1 MNGAMNQ
8 ALPSQTVIRHEI
20 DAFVASEEGRDA
32 VTLLMQRLGASDA
45 ATLQTGTLE
54 TVARLAGLAPFR
66 KLMIVEL
73 GAGDMTAHLES
84 VREIVAEG
92 GELVLL
98 GRENSV
104 AAYRHFLAAGARD
117 YLTLPLEADFIL
129 PEVFASP
136 KGALAAHNTPPKG
149 RVVAVCGASGGVG
162 ASLLAANL
170 SVAFQTQS
178 AARGA
183 GTSSAGQGARV
194 GLLDTDFA
202 FGSLAVD
209 FDIDA
214 TQGVFETLERP
225 ERVDSTYLQS
235 SMAEV
240 LPGLSVYAGELHDV
254 SQLAAYEQG
263 LAGLVQTLK
272 AEFPLTVID
281 LPRRLL
287 SQDTG
292 VLRELDDVVLVLAP
306 GFGALRS
313 AGRLLERVNSQNGAT
328 RVWNVVSHSRRD
340 AGLSRKEIAEALGQP
355 VTCELPLSSAEIA
368 RASVKGMP
376 LQSEFPR
383 SAYARKVTDLAH
395 TILTASEHETSDA
408 NDRRSWWKKRSR

>member
-1 MNGAMNQ
+1 MNQ
-8 ALPSQTVIRHEI
+8 PMPSRAVTRHAI

-32 VTLLMQRLGASDA
+32 ITLLLQRLGESDA

-73 GAGDMTAHLES
+73 GQGEMGDHLEA

-117 YLTLPLEADFIL
+117 YLALPLESDFVL
-129 PEVFASP
+129 PDVFAAP
-136 KGALAAHNTPPKG
+136 KGALPVHGIQAKG

-170 SVAFQTQS
+170 SVAFLAHNAPHRAEIS
-178 AARGA
+178 N
-183 GTSSAGQGARV
+183 AGQGAKV
-194 GLLDTDFA
+194 GLLDADFA

-209 FDIDA
+209 FDIEA

-240 LPGLSVYAGELHDV
+240 LPGLSVYAGELHDA
-254 SQLAAYEQG
+254 SLLAGYEQG

-272 AEFPLTVID
+272 EEFPLTVMD

-287 SQDTG
+287 LQDVG
-292 VLRELDDVVLVLAP
+292 LLRELDDVVLVLAP
-306 GFGALRS
+306 GFGALRT
-313 AGRLLERVNSQNGAT
+313 AGRLIERVSSQSGAT
-328 RVWNVVSHSRRD
+328 RIWNVVSQSRRD

-368 RASVKGMP
+368 RASVKGAP

-383 SAYARKVTDLAH
+383 SAYARKVADLAQ
-395 TILTASEHETSDA
+395 TILAASEHETSDV

>member
-1 MNGAMNQ
+1 MNQ
-8 ALPSQTVIRHEI
+8 ALPSQTVTRHEI

-32 VTLLMQRLGASDA
+32 VTLLMQRLGAREA
-45 ATLQTGTLE
+45 ATIQTGTLE
-54 TVARLAGLAPFR
+54 TVARLAGHAPFR

-73 GAGDMTAHLES
+73 GLGDMTAHLES

-117 YLTLPLEADFIL
+117 YLTLPLEVECIL
-129 PEVFASP
+129 PEVLVSP
-136 KGALAAHNTPPKG
+136 KGALPAHSTPPKG

-170 SVAFQTQS
+170 SVAFLTQS
-178 AARGA
+178 ATPRA
-183 GTSSAGQGARV
+183 GTSSAVQGARV
-194 GLLDTDFA
+194 GLLDADFA

-209 FDIDA
+209 FDIEA

-254 SQLAAYEQG
+254 SQLGGYEQG

-272 AEFPLTVID
+272 VEFPLTVID

-287 SQDTG
+287 LQDTG
-292 VLRELDDVVLVLAP
+292 LLRELEDVVLVLAP
-306 GFGALRS
+306 GFGALRT
-313 AGRLLERVNSQNGAT
+313 AGRLIERVSSQSGAT
-328 RVWNVVSHSRRD
+328 RIWNVVSQSRRD
-340 AGLSRKEIAEALGQP
+340 AGLSRKEIAAALGQP
-355 VTCELPLSSAEIA
+355 VTCELPMSSAEIA

-383 SAYARKVTDLAH
+383 SAYVRKVADLAQ
-395 TILTASEHETSDA
+395 TIWTVPEQETAGAS
-408 NDRRSWWKKRSR
+408 DRRSWWKKRSR